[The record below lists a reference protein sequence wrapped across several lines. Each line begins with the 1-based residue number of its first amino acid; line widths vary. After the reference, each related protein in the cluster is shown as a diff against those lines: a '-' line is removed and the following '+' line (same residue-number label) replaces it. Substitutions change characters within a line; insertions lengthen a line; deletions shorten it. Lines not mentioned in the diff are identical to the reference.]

1 MKILQAAQNVL
12 ISRAV
17 DIYVDMRDTVDS
29 VEEYRNHFGNMGEL
43 IQKIETYNSFGDIC
57 TAVEKEQFGE
67 LGYCGDDEDLE
78 AFLYD
83 VKKYMEKSNK

>member
-12 ISRAV
+12 VQRAV
-17 DIYVDMRDTVDS
+17 DIYVDMRDSVDS

-43 IQKIETYNSFGDIC
+43 IQKIESYVSFGDIC

-67 LGYCGDDEDLE
+67 LGYCGDDEDLV